1 MSVDG
6 CPGEFVVVRVWLW
19 SVTDG
24 DTIDTTTTEELK
36 FFNLSISMVV
46 VFIAKVSAISDV
58 TTNLTD
64 NMVIAFDVTKF
75 FVDKWVG

>member
-1 MSVDG
+1 MSVDW
-6 CPGEFVVVRVWLW
+6 CPGEFIIVGVWLW

-24 DTIDTTTTEELK
+24 DTIDTTTAEKLK

-64 NMVIAFDVTKF
+64 NMVIAFDITKF
-75 FVDKWVG
+75 FVDKWV

>member
-1 MSVDG
+1 MSMDG

-19 SVTDG
+19 SVTDS
-24 DTIDTTTTEELK
+24 DTIDTTTTKELK

-46 VFIAKVSAISDV
+46 VFIAKVGAISDV
-58 TTNLTD
+58 TANLTD

-75 FVDKWVG
+75 FVDKWVR

>member
-1 MSVDG
+1 MSVDRG
-6 CPGEFVVVRVWLW
+6 PGKFVVVRVWLW
-19 SVTDG
+19 SGTGG

-46 VFIAKVSAISDV
+46 VFIAKMSAISDV